1 MRGAQAVPSSTPVR
15 VVVTATSAASKELA
29 TTAATEPAEA
39 AAAAPTEAVVV
50 PAATATPVPA
60 MPPTLA
66 PAPPP
71 TGSLAGVRIYSNG
84 DSTSYFMSVGVL
96 SMAVAQ
102 GAVQVQPAAEYQLS
116 SGLLGGASFDWYG
129 YMSSQMAAYT
139 PDVVV
144 FMVGANDAHVGMDLG
159 AYAQKVGQMMDQLS
173 GKRLIWV
180 GQPNMGRPD
189 LAASVPGVNQVFAQ
203 EAAKRPWVRYVDTW
217 SLTSDANGNY
227 MAYTP
232 DGSLAR
238 GDDGVHFTSAGGN
251 YLAQAVIAAI
261 LGG

>member
-1 MRGAQAVPSSTPVR
+1 M
-15 VVVTATSAASKELA
+15 
-29 TTAATEPAEA
+29 
-39 AAAAPTEAVVV
+39 
-50 PAATATPVPA
+50 
-60 MPPTLA
+60 
-66 PAPPP
+66 
-71 TGSLAGVRIYSNG
+71 TGSLAGLRIYSNG

-96 SMAVAQ
+96 SQATAQ
-102 GAVQVQPAAEYQLS
+102 GAIQVQPAAEYKLS

-129 YMSSQMAAYT
+129 YMASEMAAYS

-144 FMVGANDAHVGMDLG
+144 FMVGANDAHVGMDLA
-159 AYAQKVGQMMDQLS
+159 AYSAKVGQMMDQLS
-173 GKRLIWV
+173 GMRLIWV

-189 LAASVPGVNQVFAQ
+189 LAASVPGVNQVFAA

-217 SLTSDANGNY
+217 SLTSDANGAY
-227 MAYTP
+227 TPYTP

-238 GDDGVHFTSAGGN
+238 GDDGVHFTSTGGA